1 MAWLQSSSSSSSGVS
16 MCREGERGR
25 RRVGQ
30 TGTAARSRTHAAAA
44 HNTEHTRC
52 VVLARRPGSHDATT
66 ASSIG
71 AAGLLLQYPM
81 RGSARRAAADGCHIH
96 IDATGS

>member
-52 VVLARRPGSHDATT
+52 VSEASGEPRRDNRILNRCSRAPSSVPDAGFRAT
-66 ASSIG
+66 G
-71 AAGLLLQYPM
+71 RGRRLL
-81 RGSARRAAADGCHIH
+81 H